1 MTSLKLTEAIKRD
14 ILIPDFART
23 IGFTPEKHG
32 MKGKMIL
39 KEHDSLVISEDGKL
53 FTWNSIC
60 KSGSVIDFAM
70 IFLNLNRQ
78 EAIATLRG
86 LLGHDNFKR
95 KLGQPPL
102 VAQTAKKQ
110 LAFLLPERAKERWTR
125 LYAYLSSRGICK
137 EVIDYAVKEKL
148 IYQDKRGNLCFVG
161 YDYNGKACYGNLKS
175 TATGNH
181 FRQYVEGGNAAQRFS
196 IHLIQRN
203 REALFVCEA
212 GVDVLSI
219 MTLLHLSGKDFRQFA
234 YLSLDCCDVQPIAT
248 HLRENPQLKRIY
260 LCQDNDNGGKKSV
273 QQAFELIR
281 EAGFSGDIIPKLPK
295 AEGEDYNDYLRN
307 VLNNKGEYNL

>member
-1 MTSLKLTEAIKRD
+1 MTSLKLTDAIKRD

-23 IGFTPEKHG
+23 IGLTPKKHG
-32 MKGKMIL
+32 MKGKMTL
-39 KEHDSLVISEDGKL
+39 AEHDSLVISEDGKL
-53 FTWNSIC
+53 FKWNSTG
-60 KSGSVIDFAM
+60 KAGSVIDFAM
-70 IFLNLNRQ
+70 IFLSLNRQ

-102 VAQTAKKQ
+102 VAQTAKEKA
-110 LAFLLPERAKERWTR
+110 AFSLPERAKERWTR
-125 LYAYLSSRGICK
+125 IYAYLASRGICK

-248 HLRENPQLKRIY
+248 HLRENPQLKRVY
-260 LCQDNDNGGKKSV
+260 LCQDNDEGGKQSAR
-273 QQAFELIR
+273 QAFDLLR
-281 EAGFSGDIIPKLPK
+281 AAGFSGDVIPKLPG
-295 AEGEDYNDYLRN
+295 AQGDDYNDYLQN
-307 VLNNKGEYNL
+307 FLKNKGEYKL